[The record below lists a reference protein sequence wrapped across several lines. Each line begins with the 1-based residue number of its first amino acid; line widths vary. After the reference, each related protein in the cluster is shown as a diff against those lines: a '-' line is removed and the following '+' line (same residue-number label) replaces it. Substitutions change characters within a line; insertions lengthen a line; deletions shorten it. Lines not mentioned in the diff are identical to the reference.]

1 MIKTVSILTM
11 SFITSLRVERN
22 QLFRLSSSCTLL
34 LNSYA
39 VIVLMVNALRV
50 GMMGSSIPLSDT
62 DCNRGAASLECIRM
76 PCDDYT

>member
-34 LNSYA
+34 LNLRA
-39 VIVLMVNALRV
+39 VIVLMVNALRA
-50 GMMGSSIPLSDT
+50 GMMGSSIPSSVT
-62 DCNRGAASLECIRM
+62 DCSGGAASLECIRT